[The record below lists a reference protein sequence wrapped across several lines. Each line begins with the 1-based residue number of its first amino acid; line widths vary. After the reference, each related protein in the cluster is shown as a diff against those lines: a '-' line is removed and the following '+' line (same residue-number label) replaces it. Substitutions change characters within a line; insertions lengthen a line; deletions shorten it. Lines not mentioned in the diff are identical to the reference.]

1 MKYYVGI
8 DIGGTKIAYGLFDE
22 KRNLLQK
29 KQTASDDKKEAEEF
43 FSPVIDMIH
52 EFMQEAEKQGGSV
65 EGIGIGITGF
75 VDFEK
80 GALTRASHA
89 SEINMV

>member
-29 KQTASDDKKEAEEF
+29 KQTASDDKNEAEQ
-43 FSPVIDMIH
+43 FS
-52 EFMQEAEKQGGSV
+52 GGR
-65 EGIGIGITGF
+65 
-75 VDFEK
+75 
-80 GALTRASHA
+80 L
-89 SEINMV
+89 SEIQAESGCADCDGQRLPLRSAGGIQARSGKRT

>member
-29 KQTASDDKKEAEEF
+29 KQTASDDKQEAEEF
-43 FSPVIDMIH
+43 FYPVIEMIH
-52 EFMQEAEKQGGSV
+52 EFMQASEKEDGSV
-65 EGIGIGITGF
+65 EGLGMGINGL
-75 VDFEK
+75 VDF
-80 GALTRASHA
+80 
-89 SEINMV
+89 